1 LGNQDDRGGQQG
13 AEPHEAL
20 EPKIRRGVEGGDGT
34 EGGKDVEEYPHRH
47 QEHNAIEE
55 GRLTSQRAHGFDGRL
70 RAAQGFVRASMQCPH
85 GLNILADMVRQER
98 GRFVLR
104 GGGHQRAGRD
114 TPLDKFWR
122 MRASSLDIDAFRAR
136 SLSRYG
142 HPSPPVGEN
151 TMRGSA
157 APLLLH
163 NWPKSRRHC
172 LFEEGN
178 QPSTGRLIC
187 SPTGCESPVPLKKS
201 RDRIN

>member
-1 LGNQDDRGGQQG
+1 M
-13 AEPHEAL
+13 PHS
-20 EPKIRRGVEGGDGT
+20 GS
-34 EGGKDVEEYPHRH
+34 
-47 QEHNAIEE
+47 
-55 GRLTSQRAHGFDGRL
+55 RLAVPSQPNRPTSQSAHGFDGPL
-70 RAAQGFVRASMQCPH
+70 RAAHGFVRASLQRPH

-104 GGGHQRAGRD
+104 GGGHQCTGSD

-142 HPSPPVGEN
+142 HLSQPVGEN

-157 APLLLH
+157 APLLRH
-163 NWPKSRRHC
+163 NWPKSGRHG

-187 SPTGCESPVPLKKS
+187 SPTGCESPCLGEGQGPAGRSTGRAAVRP
-201 RDRIN
+201 